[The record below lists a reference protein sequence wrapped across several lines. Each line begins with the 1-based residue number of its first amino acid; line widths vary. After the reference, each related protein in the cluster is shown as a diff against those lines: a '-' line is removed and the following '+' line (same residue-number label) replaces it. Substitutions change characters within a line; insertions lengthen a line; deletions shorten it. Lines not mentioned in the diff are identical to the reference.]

1 MVVWL
6 YLEIIGRFQAM
17 EHYISLILVFV
28 LARIIAS
35 QTNYADAFSRKND
48 EIVRF
53 GS

>member
-6 YLEIIGRFQAM
+6 NFEIIRRFQAM

-28 LARIIAS
+28 LARIITS
-35 QTNYADAFSRKND
+35 ETNYTDAFSRKND
-48 EIVRF
+48 KIVRF